1 MILLDRL
8 IIKEK
13 LEKYN
18 AFLGQN
24 PVFGKRKK
32 RKTEVFLF

>member
-1 MILLDRL
+1 MILLDAL

-18 AFLGQN
+18 AFLGEN
-24 PVFGKRKK
+24 RVLGKRKK